1 MAIYDISIPLSEATP
16 VWPGAPRTSLTRISS
31 MAEGDRANKHV
42 LTTDVHSGTHVDA
55 PYHFIADGAKVDA
68 MDLETLVG
76 PALVVQALEADLLT
90 ADVLEMLSIPPG
102 TRRLLLHTRNSQRWT
117 LGERDFS
124 EDYVA
129 ISEDGA
135 RWLVAR
141 GVRLVGVDYLSVA
154 PFSNT
159 VATHQVLLQAGVIVI
174 EALDLTG
181 ITPGV
186 YQLVCLPLKI
196 AGIEG
201 APARAILID

>member
-1 MAIYDISIPLSEATP
+1 MAIYDISVPLAEASP
-16 VWPGAPRTSLTRISS
+16 VWPGAPRTSLVRISS
-31 MAEGDRANKHV
+31 VAEGDRATKHI

-55 PYHFIADGAKVDA
+55 PYHFIADGARVDT

-90 ADVLEMLSIPPG
+90 ADVMAALPIPPG
-102 TRRLLLHTRNSQRWT
+102 TRRLLLHTRNSARWT

-129 ISEDGA
+129 MSEDGA
-135 RWLVAR
+135 QWLVAH
-141 GVRLVGVDYLSVA
+141 GVRLVGVDYLSIA

-159 VATHQVLLQAGVIVI
+159 VATHRVLLQAGVVVI

-181 ITPGV
+181 IAPGL

-201 APARAILID
+201 APARAILMD